1 MNDISQPLVLVVDDD
16 EAMRRSV
23 AFLLAS
29 VGLESRSFA
38 AAEDFLADPPDD
50 GRPGCV
56 ILDVRMPGMSGLE
69 LQRVLA
75 ARSFTLPIVIVT
87 GHGDVPMA
95 VAALK
100 AGAHDFIE
108 KPFNDQVLLDAVA
121 VAIRA
126 SRERLAEAA
135 NRGAVEARL
144 ASLSRRER
152 EVLDGVLAGKPNKVI
167 AFDLD
172 LSVKTVEVHRHAVME
187 KMAARSVAELA
198 QMVASLG

>member
-1 MNDISQPLVLVVDDD
+1 MTDALKPLVLVVDDD
-16 EAMRRSV
+16 DAMRGSV

-29 VGLESRSFA
+29 VGLDSRGFA
-38 AAEDFLADPPDD
+38 TAEAFLAQLPDD

-69 LQRVLA
+69 LQRLLAERKFVLP
-75 ARSFTLPIVIVT
+75 LVIVT

-95 VAALK
+95 VSALK

-108 KPFNDQVLLDAVA
+108 KPFNDQVLLDAVTA
-121 VAIRA
+121 AIRA
-126 SRERLAEAA
+126 SREKLADAA
-135 NRGAVEARL
+135 NRDVVEKRL
-144 ASLSRRER
+144 ASLTRRER
-152 EVLDGVLAGKPNKVI
+152 EVLDRVLAGKPNKQI

-172 LSVKTVEVHRHAVME
+172 LSIKTVEVHRHAVME

-198 QMVASLG
+198 QLMVGLG